1 LAENRL
7 SVVRAG
13 VTMTIVFAGV
23 IERAGRMK
31 TAILVVLAVAAL
43 CGVGRTWAYPEPSLV
58 PGIGDWTLDVTFDG
72 PRQIAVTVPGEAQ
85 PRRFWYLILT
95 LTNNSTITDAPFY
108 PSCDL
113 VTDTFRIIE
122 AGVNVPRA
130 VFVAVRLRHQS
141 RYPFLE
147 WLEDVDHR
155 ILQGEDNT
163 RDVAVIW
170 PDFDTAAREVTFYIA
185 GLSNETAAIDH
196 PIVRDDQGRP
206 QKVLLR
212 KTLAL
217 QFYAGGEGK
226 LRSQATLTFKDKSW
240 VMR

>member
-1 LAENRL
+1 MAENRFTGAL
-7 SVVRAG
+7 LG
-13 VTMTIVFAGV
+13 VTMTNKFADV
-23 IERAGRMK
+23 IERVGRMK
-31 TAILVVLAVAAL
+31 KAFLAVLTVAAL
-43 CGVGRTWAYPEPSLV
+43 YGVGRTWAYPRPSLV

-95 LTNNSTITDAPFY
+95 LTNNSIITDAPFY
-108 PSCDL
+108 PACDL

-130 VFVAVRLRHQS
+130 VFAAVRLRHQS

-170 PDFDTAAREVTFYIA
+170 PDFDTQAREVTFYIA

-196 PIVRDDQGRP
+196 PILRDDQGQPR
-206 QKVLLR
+206 KVLLR

-217 QFYAGGEGK
+217 RFYAGGEGK
-226 LRSQATLTFKDKSW
+226 LRSQATLTLKDKSW

>member
-1 LAENRL
+1 
-7 SVVRAG
+7 
-13 VTMTIVFAGV
+13 
-23 IERAGRMK
+23 MK
-31 TAILVVLAVAAL
+31 KAILVVLAVAAL
-43 CGVGRTWAYPEPSLV
+43 CGVGRTWAYPKPSLV

-72 PRQIAVTVPGEAQ
+72 PRQITVTVPGEAQ

-95 LTNNSTITDAPFY
+95 LTNNSTVTDAPFY
-108 PSCDL
+108 PACDL
-113 VTDTFRIIE
+113 MTDTFRVIE

-130 VFVAVRLRHQS
+130 VFAAVRLRHQS

-170 PDFDTAAREVTFYIA
+170 PDFDARAREVTFYIA
-185 GLSNETAAIDH
+185 GLSNETAAVDH
-196 PIVRDDQGRP
+196 PILRDDQGRP

-217 QFYAGGEGK
+217 RFYAGGEGK